1 MTSVVE
7 SHPAPTHL
15 SVDHTDQAFHVVSR
29 GMDGHGV
36 CQPMETWVMLASF
49 FFFSSMLVEGI
60 SVHIPG
66 GWHEGRAEAGPLTWL
81 G

>member
-49 FFFSSMLVEGI
+49 FFFQACWSKESQCTSQV
-60 SVHIPG
+60 
-66 GWHEGRAEAGPLTWL
+66 AGMRVGLKL
-81 G
+81 DH